1 MCGIVAVSGTP
12 EAARLAFLG
21 LYALQHRGQE
31 AAGLAVFDRRRGQ
44 GRVHRAAGLASEVFR
59 RDVLDT
65 LQGDVAVGHLRYST
79 AGGPGVENAQPIW
92 VRFRG
97 GTLALAHNGNLTNAR
112 RLRAALEADGALFQ
126 TTSDS
131 EVLVHLIARGY
142 DGDADTALR
151 QALLQV
157 EGAFSVLLAIN
168 GTIYAARDP
177 FGFRP
182 LVLGTLGEAFVFAS
196 ETCALD
202 LVGARRLH
210 DLAPGEVLKLENG
223 ELRALEPLP
232 PAARPAPCVFE
243 YVYFARPD
251 SDLWGVPVDR
261 ARRAFGRRLAEEH
274 PAAADLVIA
283 VPDSAN
289 SAALGYAERSGLPFE
304 LGLIRNHYVGRTF
317 IEPAGRDLK
326 VRLKYNAVRAILQ
339 GRRVVVVDDSL
350 VRGTTSRG
358 LVKLLRE
365 AGAREIHLRL
375 ASPPVR
381 HPCFYGIDMPTRA
394 ELLAAEHSV
403 DEIRAFLGVDSVGY
417 LSLAGML
424 DCMRELGHQ
433 DLCTACFSGAYPTPV
448 ADGASVTSSA
458 RPDIVSVP

>member
-31 AAGLAVFDRRRGQ
+31 AAGVAVYDRRRGT

-59 RDVLDT
+59 RDVLDA
-65 LQGDVAVGHLRYST
+65 LVGDVAVGHLRYST
-79 AGGPGVENAQPIW
+79 AGGPGVQNAQPIW

-131 EVLVHLIARGY
+131 EVLVHLIARA
-142 DGDADTALR
+142 DRGDPDAAVR
-151 QALLQV
+151 QALLQA
-157 EGAFSVLLAIN
+157 EGAFSVLVAYN
-168 GTIYAARDP
+168 GTVYAARDAY
-177 FGFRP
+177 GFRP
-182 LVLGTLGEAFVFAS
+182 LVLGRRGDAFVFAS

-202 LVGARRLH
+202 LVGADRVH
-210 DLAPGEVLKLENG
+210 DLAPGEILKLDHG

-232 PAARPAPCVFE
+232 PAPHQAPCVFE

-251 SDLWGVPVDR
+251 TDLWGVTVDR
-261 ARRAFGRRLAEEH
+261 ARRAFGRRLAEEQ
-274 PAAADLVIA
+274 PAEADLVIA

-317 IEPAGRDLK
+317 IEPADRDLK
-326 VRLKYNAVRAILQ
+326 VRLKYNAVAAILD

-358 LVKLLRE
+358 LVRLLRE
-365 AGAREIHLRL
+365 AGAREVHLRL

-394 ELLAAEHSV
+394 ELLAADHSV
-403 DEIRAFLGVDSVGY
+403 EEIRAFLGVESVGY
-417 LSLAGML
+417 LSLEGML
-424 DCMRELGHQ
+424 ACMRDLGQ
-433 DLCTACFSGAYPTPV
+433 ASFCTACFSGQYPTPLTDLV
-448 ADGASVTSSA
+448 ATRVTEPKPFA
-458 RPDIVSVP
+458 VP